1 MAPSIPLGMSDLLLA
16 NRDPGDVGFD
26 FTIAMLSTVSY

>member
-1 MAPSIPLGMSDLLLA
+1 LPLCNSSFLMRTT

>member
-1 MAPSIPLGMSDLLLA
+1 LMRTT

>member
-1 MAPSIPLGMSDLLLA
+1 LMRTTNL
-16 NRDPGDVGFD
+16 DPGDVGFD